1 MRLPRRGLIVW
12 TCLAAAIAIAIATG
26 LDRRQDSGLA
36 PAGIT
41 RLHAP
46 SATGYFL
53 GYLWR
58 GDRHG
63 PPVVFLHDSPGA
75 ALDWRPALAATPAP
89 WAALALD
96 RPGFGDS
103 LPLQPAPSLPAQ
115 AAAVAALL
123 DHAAATGTPAI
134 LVGRGWGGDIAL
146 AAAAQQPAR
155 VAGVIIV
162 PPQPGLA
169 RIGTLARKVLNWPPA
184 RWLLPRDW
192 RHALAEQHGF
202 NTGPADIATSPV
214 PMIRLQARQDARSE
228 AKAIWSAVAQ
238 LAKTPTR

>member
-1 MRLPRRGLIVW
+1 MVW
-12 TCLAAAIAIAIATG
+12 TCLAAALAIAVAMG
-26 LDRRQDSGLA
+26 LDRRRDHALASTGL
-36 PAGIT
+36 T

-46 SATGYFL
+46 SATGYVL

-63 PPVVFLHDSPGA
+63 PPVVFLHDSPGT
-75 ALDWRPALAATPAP
+75 ALDWRSALVSTPPP

-103 LPLQPAPSLPAQ
+103 LPPRPAPSLPAQ
-115 AAAVAALL
+115 AAAVTALL
-123 DHAAATGTPAI
+123 DHAAAVETRAI

-146 AAAAQQPAR
+146 AAAALQPSR
-155 VAGVIIV
+155 VAGVIIL
-162 PPQPGLA
+162 PPRQGLGRIGELA
-169 RIGTLARKVLNWPPA
+169 RMALDWPPA

-192 RHALAEQHGF
+192 RHALAEQRGF
-202 NTGPADIATSPV
+202 NGAASGIAAVPV
-214 PMIRLQARQDARSE
+214 PMIRLQPSTDEVSQ

-238 LAKTPTR
+238 LTNEPAP